1 MNIISRLLGGSDTN
15 PKFTKTT
22 ATNPYRV
29 PRPVAGFVCLG
40 PELQSLMETDKST
53 LGPVFSGVRSSSEGI
68 VPCHVLFL
76 YCKVDKDGSL
86 PGSKMRVRDFVRASG
101 ACVAIVA
108 SENDSSHYMHAL
120 QPKNDWPANIVLVI
134 NRRGTAFTVFFQ
146 KLFEAM
152 KGGTSMLTAWVKLA
166 PQTPNRD
173 HPESPS
179 TLMLAEAGHITLD
192 GGA

>member
-1 MNIISRLLGGSDTN
+1 
-15 PKFTKTT
+15 
-22 ATNPYRV
+22 
-29 PRPVAGFVCLG
+29 
-40 PELQSLMETDKST
+40 METDKSI
-53 LGPVFSGVRSSSEGI
+53 LGPVFSEVQSSSEGI

-101 ACVAIVA
+101 ACLAIVA

-173 HPESPS
+173 HPECPS